1 MPAGSA
7 WRYPAL
13 LLLLSPVPLW
23 AAEISCRNEH
33 GDTVD
38 WFALYKLPKHAKGQ
52 IPMLGLEYLYMDAL
66 APQWQLGK
74 YLINMTQSALGQ
86 TLQQLYETYESKAKM
101 CVSLQRNTTAY
112 AIYNDEI
119 PESDFKGSKCG
130 HTKGF
135 LLLDK
140 SQGFWVIHSVPLFP
154 PIPEDGYGYPSTG
167 ESFGQT
173 AICITFKYDQFTEID
188 EQMLSYNPG
197 IYSCSIPDIFQAD
210 LPNLQKLC
218 AKSRLPSV
226 PLRRLSKLQ
235 SAHGETF
242 LHFAKS
248 HLFIDDIYVAWMAQE
263 LKTDLLAESWQRS
276 GEKLYSNCSLDY
288 HVYNINVIGMPLNS
302 TFHSINDHSKWAV
315 SRKYKDQW
323 TCIGDLNR
331 AAEQAW
337 RSGGFICSQNEQIYK
352 AFRHLITH
360 YESCTSAPRE
370 L

>member
-7 WRYPAL
+7 RCLPAL
-13 LLLLSPVPLW
+13 LLLLSSVPLW
-23 AAEISCRNEH
+23 AAEISCRNED
-33 GDTVD
+33 GEPVD

-74 YLINMTQSALGQ
+74 YLINMTQGALGQ
-86 TLQQLYETYESKAKM
+86 TLQQLYDTYESKANM

-112 AIYNDEI
+112 AMYNDEI
-119 PESDFKGSKCG
+119 PESDSKGSKCG

-173 AICITFKYDQFTEID
+173 AICITFKYDQFREID
-188 EQMLSYNPG
+188 QQMLSYNPG

-210 LPNLQKLC
+210 LLNLQKLC
-218 AKSRLPSV
+218 TKSRLPSV

-248 HLFIDDIYVAWMAQE
+248 HLFIDDIFVAWMAQE

-288 HVYNINVIGMPLNS
+288 HVYNINIIGMPLNS
-302 TFHSINDHSKWAV
+302 SFHSINDHSKWAV
-315 SRKYKDQW
+315 SRQYKDQW

-331 AAEQAW
+331 TAEQAW
-337 RSGGFICSQNEQIYK
+337 RSGGFICTQNEQIYR
-352 AFRHLITH
+352 AFRNLIIH
-360 YESCTSAPRE
+360 YESCTSA
-370 L
+370 

>member
-1 MPAGSA
+1 MPAGPA
-7 WRYPAL
+7 WCRPAL
-13 LLLLSPVPLW
+13 LLLLCSVPPR
-23 AAEISCRNEH
+23 AAEIACRNER
-33 GDTVD
+33 GETVD
-38 WFALYKLPKHAKGQ
+38 WFALYKLPKHAKGE
-52 IPMLGLEYLYMDAL
+52 IHMLGLEYLYMDAL

-74 YLINMTQSALGQ
+74 YLINMTQGALGQ
-86 TLQQLYETYESKAKM
+86 TLQQLYETYESK
-101 CVSLQRNTTAY
+101 RNTTAY

-119 PESDFKGSKCG
+119 PEPGSKESKHG

-154 PIPEDGYGYPSTG
+154 PKEGYGYPSTG

-188 EQMLSYNPG
+188 QQMLSYNPG

-218 AKSRLPSV
+218 TKSRLPSV
-226 PLRRLSKLQ
+226 PLRHLSKLQ
-235 SAHGETF
+235 SARGETF

-248 HLFIDDIYVAWMAQE
+248 YLFIDDIYVAWMAQE

-288 HVYNINVIGMPLNS
+288 HVYNIDKIGMPVNS
-302 TFHSINDHSKWAV
+302 TFRSINDHSKWAV
-315 SRKYKDQW
+315 SKEYKDQW

-337 RSGGFICSQNEQIYK
+337 RSGGFICSQNEQIYQ